1 MNTTSSNPTGALQLA
16 KEKPS
21 ADPSTDISQL
31 NPSKWGWWTCQELAK
46 ELGVSVHTI
55 RDRAQSGRIVARKP
69 GWLGHWL
76 IPAVEVERLLKQ
88 AHQEGN

>member
-1 MNTTSSNPTGALQLA
+1 METNNALQQA
-16 KEKPS
+16 KEKLT

-55 RDRAQSGRIVARKP
+55 RDGAKNGRIVARKP
-69 GWLGHWL
+69 AWLGCWL
-76 IPAVEVERLLKQ
+76 IPLVEVQRLLEQNKQ
-88 AHQEGN
+88 ESN